1 MKGNFYKVKWISTQ
15 ISFLGC
21 EVEEGKMASKKYIQ
35 RKREVIGE
43 VKTIH
48 DLERVIG
55 IISYARR
62 VIKKT
67 EEVLAS
73 LRSDLKAFRK
83 G

>member
-1 MKGNFYKVKWISTQ
+1 MKP
-15 ISFLGC
+15 
-21 EVEEGKMASKKYIQ
+21 
-35 RKREVIGE
+35 
-43 VKTIH
+43 IH
-48 DLERVIG
+48 DIERVLG

-67 EEVLAS
+67 EKVSAP